1 MNVYDFGARLNCRH
15 DKVVTTDNGKQ
26 KGFALVVVI
35 MIMLMVSFLAA
46 QLILSVR
53 TNQQIAFHA
62 KARAIG
68 LCLAQGGLNLG
79 IFRLLD
85 KPLEEM
91 DVLDEA
97 LLLGYPY
104 DALLANGKIDYYV
117 VNESGKIDLN
127 KLNKPLINLFL
138 DYLAV
143 EEEQKAII
151 VDSLLDWRDS
161 NDLHRLNGAEGDY
174 YEALDDPYLPRNGP
188 LKDPTEFFLVK
199 GTEELTG
206 RFKASDVFT
215 VHNSKGRINFNSLTP
230 FMLDFLTEE
239 DEEKKEAY
247 REAQETHATLT
258 AALARNILGNER
270 FDACSSSLT
279 YEAGGNKYYS
289 IVARGGPGRV
299 EAGEE
304 EEEFHAEGV
313 ETEVRVMFERRGNR
327 IRYLSWQES

>member
-1 MNVYDFGARLNCRH
+1 MARLNRGH
-15 DKVVTTDNGKQ
+15 DKILRTDNGKQ

-35 MIMLMVSFLAA
+35 MIMLLVSFLAA

-62 KARAIG
+62 RARAIG

-91 DVLDEA
+91 DAGDEA
-97 LLLGYPY
+97 LLLGYSY
-104 DALLANGKIDYYV
+104 DASLENGKIDYYV

-127 KLNKPLINLFL
+127 NLNKPLTNLFL
-138 DYLAV
+138 DYM
-143 EEEQKAII
+143 EIGDEQKSII
-151 VDSLLDWRDS
+151 VDSVLDWRDA

-188 LKDPTEFFLVK
+188 IQDPSEFFLVK

-215 VHNSKGRINFNSLTP
+215 VHNSRGQVNFNSLTP

-258 AALARNILGNER
+258 AALARKILGDER
-270 FDACSSSLT
+270 FDACSSALI

-304 EEEFHAEGV
+304 EFHAEGV
-313 ETEVRVMFERRGNR
+313 ETEVRVMFERRGDR